1 MSVILSINPG
11 GSSKKYALFVDGRIV
26 IEAVFE
32 KNADTYQSSIKRVG
46 AGDVVSGITKEEY
59 NHAVTSFASLVKN
72 YLQSEQKTLASIGVR
87 VLASGSY
94 FQKHASIDEVYL
106 SLLRTKESTAPLHIP
121 ATLSEIQQSRE
132 NFPGVPVIA
141 VSDTALFKSLPPVMR
156 EYSLARETVKELD
169 IHRFGYHGL
178 SVNSIISRIHSIT
191 GRDPERMIVCHVGS
205 GISVTGLKNGTP
217 VYTSTGYSSLGN
229 LPMTTRAGDVD
240 GGVIVELLR
249 SYQGKFDELVNSL
262 HKEGGLLGLAG
273 SDDVR
278 RILDRKSQGDT
289 EAAFAIEKITYALQE
304 KIAEATV
311 ATGGVD
317 ALVFTG
323 TIGVRSPEFRRL
335 AVDRLGHFGIGI
347 DEDKNNLF
355 LSKEGVVSQARSL
368 VKVAVMRTDEMG
380 EIARTAAHYTELANS

>member
-26 IEAVFE
+26 IEAVYE
-32 KNADTYQSSIKRVG
+32 KNTDTYQSSLKQP
-46 AGDVVSGITKEEY
+46 GIADAVLSVTKEEY
-59 NHAVTSFASLVKN
+59 NHAVSSFAVTVKE
-72 YLQSEQKTLASIGVR
+72 YLQSEQKTLSTIGVR

-94 FQKHASIDEVYL
+94 FQKHTNIDEVYL
-106 SLLRTKESTAPLHIP
+106 SLLRAKESTAPLHIP

-141 VSDTALFKSLPPVMR
+141 ISDTAFFKTLPPVMR
-156 EYSLARETVKELD
+156 EYSLSRETVKELD

-178 SVNSIISRIHSIT
+178 SVNSIVSRIHSVT
-191 GRDPERMIVCHVGS
+191 GRDPERMIICHVGS

-217 VYTSTGYSSLGN
+217 VYTSAGYSSLGN

-240 GGVIVELLR
+240 AGVIIELFR
-249 SYQGKFDELVNSL
+249 SCKGKSDEVVNFL
-262 HKEGGLLGLAG
+262 HKEGGLFGLAG
-273 SDDVR
+273 TDDVR
-278 RILDRKSQGDT
+278 HVFDRKSQGDT
-289 EAAFAIEKITYALQE
+289 KAAFAIEKITYALQE
-304 KIAEATV
+304 KIAEATI

-317 ALVFTG
+317 TLVFTG

-335 AVDRLGHFGIGI
+335 AVDRLGHFGISI

-355 LSKEGVVSQARSL
+355 LSKEGVLSQARSL

-380 EIARTAAHYTELANS
+380 EIARTASHYNEMTNS